1 MRNLLTLMKQAPKR
15 TSALAAMIA
24 VAIIAPL
31 AVQAWGPHR
40 ETFTLENPADHVV
53 FNSITN
59 NPNIRDER
67 NFVGI
72 RESGTNNL
80 WSDSMEAQP
89 GKEYTVRMYVHNNA
103 ASSLNLKAKDVTAK
117 FNLPTTTAKE
127 IQVNGFLSASNVG
140 ANANGNPGAFSEV
153 YDHAT
158 FKSGKDFNL
167 AYTAGSL
174 KYENNAFGAAGT
186 ALPESIFTSAGAK
199 LGYDSLNGEIPGCF
213 QYAGYVTFKVKAQF
227 APEPAA
233 NFTVSKQVKKAA
245 ETKFSESVNAKAG
258 EALKYRITVA
268 NSGDATLNN
277 VNLKDQL
284 PKGISY
290 TPGTVKI
297 LNANNPAGALIANG
311 DKMFSTGVNI
321 GHYTGGGSNAII
333 AYDATV
339 DANDK
344 LPLCGTNTLTNKAI
358 AQPEGHGPKED
369 TANVVV
375 PKECK
380 PVVKYTCDNLAIQT
394 LSRTQYRFTTNYT
407 VENATF
413 KSVTYTVRN
422 ASGAV
427 VDTKTATTNTY
438 NYTQTTAGKYTVQAA
453 VTFTV
458 DGQDKTVTSN
468 GCKGEFEVPAL
479 PNKITVCELETKTI
493 ITIDE
498 KDYNES
504 IHSKDL
510 SKCKDTPVTPPTT
523 PETPPELPQTGVTEN
538 SIAIVGLGAL
548 IASIAYFVASRRAL
562 NL

>member
-1 MRNLLTLMKQAPKR
+1 MSKFTNLIRRAPKR
-15 TSALAAMIA
+15 FTALAAMALAAIVVPA
-24 VAIIAPL
+24 V
-31 AVQAWGPHR
+31 VFAWGPER
-40 ETFTLENPADHVV
+40 PTFTIAEPATYVT
-53 FNSITN
+53 FNSITD
-59 NPNIRDER
+59 NPDYGDER
-67 NFVGI
+67 NFVRIKDAANTAAG
-72 RESGTNNL
+72 G
-80 WSDSMEAQP
+80 WSDEVTVQP
-89 GKEYTVRMYVHNNA
+89 GKEYLVQMYVHNNA
-103 ASSLNLKAKDVTAK
+103 ADNLNLVAKDVNAK
-117 FNLPTTTAKE
+117 FNVPATTGKSLE
-127 IQVNGFLSASNVG
+127 INGFISSSNARPAQVWDQAKLNSDRDFNVAYVAGSAVYYNNKTGQAGTKLSDSIVTNSGVALGYELPLNGDMPGCFKYSGYVSFKIKAQVQEVTDFTLQKKVSKHGAAKWEENYKAQPGEKVDFLLAYKNTGEVQHNDVTFRDTLPAGLSYVTGSTTWSNASKQNVEASDNLTNGVGINVGSYAKG
-140 ANANGNPGAFSEV
+140 ANA
-153 YDHAT
+153 
-158 FKSGKDFNL
+158 
-167 AYTAGSL
+167 YT
-174 KYENNAFGAAGT
+174 
-186 ALPESIFTSAGAK
+186 IFTA
-199 LGYDSLNGEIPGCF
+199 
-213 QYAGYVTFKVKAQF
+213 
-227 APEPAA
+227 
-233 NFTVSKQVKKAA
+233 
-245 ETKFSESVNAKAG
+245 
-258 EALKYRITVA
+258 TVA
-268 NSGDATLNN
+268 E
-277 VNLKDQL
+277 
-284 PKGISY
+284 
-290 TPGTVKI
+290 
-297 LNANNPAGALIANG
+297 
-311 DKMFSTGVNI
+311 
-321 GHYTGGGSNAII
+321 
-333 AYDATV
+333 
-339 DANDK
+339 NDK
-344 LPLCGTNTLTNKAI
+344 LPACGTNTLVNKGKVNTGGYAV
-358 AQPEGHGPKED
+358 ED
-369 TANVVV
+369 DATVTVD
-375 PKECK
+375 KYCK
-380 PVVKYTCDNLAIQT
+380 PVVKYTCDSLAIQT